1 MIASSSA
8 LKLPLALALS
18 RGELDRAAHLRSDE
32 VALAALW
39 QRAKIIDLLG
49 DRFRCADNSLEFLS
63 SSSLPKGSENGERY
77 FLGLDKDGAPYFA
90 LHRRFHSQESPSEFS
105 KEYESL
111 RTIGKSLNALEIG
124 AAVHALA
131 IAQWHDSH
139 QRCAKCGAA
148 TAPKM
153 GGAVRRCESCESDH
167 HPRTD
172 PAIIVLVKDQS
183 DRILLGRQKV
193 WPAKRFS
200 TFAGFVEPGESF
212 ESTVI
217 REVAEECGGTVS
229 EMRYLGSQPWPFPA
243 SLMIA
248 FEATISNPETVKADG
263 EEIEEIIWLTRDEL
277 KEKVAVGDL
286 LLPPRISVA
295 RAMIEAWYGV
305 AASKDLVGSETWRN

>member
-1 MIASSSA
+1 MLPSSPQIS
-8 LKLPLALALS
+8 LPLSLPLS
-18 RGELDRAAHLRSDE
+18 RGELDRAAHLRGDQ
-32 VALAALW
+32 AALEEMW
-39 QRAKIIDLLG
+39 QRAKVIELLG
-49 DRFRCADNSLEFLS
+49 DRFRCSDNALDFLS
-63 SSSLPKGSENGERY
+63 SDSISAKAKDADRY
-77 FLGLDKDGAPYFA
+77 FLGLDQKGNPYFA
-90 LHRRFHSQESPSEFS
+90 LHLRTDIQEFPR
-105 KEYESL
+105 EYESL

-139 QRCAKCGAA
+139 RRCAKCGGETRARL
-148 TAPKM
+148 

-172 PAIIVLVKDQS
+172 PAVIVLVKDKS
-183 DRILLGRQKV
+183 DQILLGRQKV

-217 REVAEECGGTVS
+217 REVEEECGGAV
-229 EMRYLGSQPWPFPA
+229 ENMRYLGSQPWPFPA

-248 FEATISNPETVKADG
+248 FEATISNPDSVKADG
-263 EEIEEIIWLTRDEL
+263 EEIEEIIWLDRKEL
-277 KEKVAVGDL
+277 KRKVASQEL

-295 RAMIEAWYGV
+295 RAMIEAWYGID
-305 AASKDLVGSETWRN
+305 AREDLVGSETWRN